1 MRAEII
7 AVGTELL
14 ASSRLDTNS
23 LFITRRLNESGLQV
37 MRKFVVGDREEE
49 IRRSLEMAL
58 HDSEVV
64 ITIGG
69 LGPTNDDI
77 TREVVSEALG
87 RDLELDSVLVSGLKA
102 RFRRA
107 GLKITEN
114 NFRQAMVPEG
124 AETIE
129 NPNGSAPGVFLK
141 EGKAL
146 LFLLPGPPRELE
158 PMMDQVLEFIR
169 QHKQIIPAFHRR
181 MKVASQAES
190 VVDSMIGPI
199 YKSYPQIETTI
210 LSSPG
215 IIELYLSWVG
225 EADQELAEGQLEEL
239 YSRLADELGESLFT
253 DQEESLEEVVGRILR
268 KSGKSVATAESCTGG
283 LMGKMLTDVPGSS
296 DYYQGGVVCYS
307 NSLKVD
313 LAGVDRVALERF
325 GAVSEPVARQM
336 AFGIRESTG
345 ADFGLSVTGIAGP
358 DGGTSEKP
366 VGLVF
371 IGFSDDQDTQV
382 RQERFP
388 GSREAIRMR
397 ASRHALDWL
406 RRKLLTPDR

>member
-14 ASSRLDTNS
+14 TSSRLDTNS
-23 LFITRRLNESGLQV
+23 LFITGRLNESGFRV

-49 IRRSLEMAL
+49 IRRSLKLAL
-58 HDSEVV
+58 HASEVV

-77 TREVVSEALG
+77 TREVVSGALG
-87 RDLELDSVLVSGLKA
+87 RDLERNSNLVRGLKT

-107 GLKITEN
+107 GFKLTEN
-114 NFRQAMVPEG
+114 NFRQAMVPVG
-124 AETIE
+124 AEIIE
-129 NPNGSAPGVFLK
+129 NPNGSAPGLFLR

-158 PMMDQVLEFIR
+158 PMMDQVMEFIR
-169 QHKQIIPAFHRR
+169 QHKQITRAFHRR
-181 MKVASQAES
+181 LKVASQSES
-190 VVDSMIGPI
+190 AVDLRIGPI

-215 IIELYLSWVG
+215 IIELYFIWVG
-225 EADQELAEGQLEEL
+225 EADQESAEGQLEEL
-239 YSRLADELGESLFT
+239 HSRLADELGESLFT
-253 DQEESLEEVVGRILR
+253 DQEEGLEEVVGRILR
-268 KSGKSVATAESCTGG
+268 KSGKSVSTAESCTGG

-307 NSLKVD
+307 NNLKVD
-313 LAGVDRVALERF
+313 LVGVDRVALERF
-325 GAVSEPVARQM
+325 GAVSEQVARQM
-336 AFGIRESTG
+336 AFGIREGTG

-358 DGGTSEKP
+358 EGGTPEKP
-366 VGLVF
+366 IGLVF
-371 IGFSDDQDTQV
+371 IGLSEDQNTQV
-382 RQERFP
+382 RQECFP
-388 GSREAIRMR
+388 GSREVIRMR
-397 ASRHALDWL
+397 ASRYALDWL
-406 RRKLLTPDR
+406 RRTLLTG

>member
-14 ASSRLDTNS
+14 TSSRLDTNS
-23 LFITRRLNESGLQV
+23 LFITQRLNEAGFRV

-49 IRRSLEMAL
+49 IRRSLETAL
-58 HDSEVV
+58 RDSDVV

-69 LGPTNDDI
+69 LGPTHDDM

-87 RDLELDSVLVSGLKA
+87 RELHLDGALVSRLKA

-107 GLKITEN
+107 GLEITEN
-114 NFRQAMVPEG
+114 NFRQAMVPDGGEP
-124 AETIE
+124 IE
-129 NPNGSAPGVFLK
+129 NPNGSAPGLFLK

-146 LFLLPGPPRELE
+146 VFLLPGPPRELE
-158 PMMDQVLEFIR
+158 PMMDPVMELIR
-169 QHKQIIPAFHRR
+169 THKQVTQTFHRR
-181 MKVASQAES
+181 LKVASQAES
-190 VVDSMIGPI
+190 VVDSRVGPI
-199 YKSYPQIETTI
+199 YKSYPQVETTI

-215 IIELYLSWVG
+215 IVELYSYWVG
-225 EADQELAEGQLEEL
+225 EANQELAESQLEEL
-239 YSRLADELGESLFT
+239 HSRLVEKLGDSLFT
-253 DQEESLEEVVGRILR
+253 DQEESPEEVVGRILL

-283 LMGKMLTDVPGSS
+283 LLGKMLTDVPGSS

-307 NSLKVD
+307 NRLKINFV
-313 LAGVDRVALERF
+313 GVDRTSLQRF
-325 GAVSEPVARQM
+325 GAVSEEVARQM

-358 DGGTSEKP
+358 DGGTPEKP

-371 IGFSDDQDTQV
+371 IGLADDQDVQV

-397 ASRHALDWL
+397 ASRYALDWL
-406 RRKLLTPDR
+406 RRKLLAVV

>member
-14 ASSRLDTNS
+14 TSSRLDTNS
-23 LFITRRLNESGLQV
+23 LFITQRLNEAGFRV

-49 IRRSLEMAL
+49 IRRSLETAL
-58 HDSEVV
+58 RDSDVV

-69 LGPTNDDI
+69 LGPTHDDM

-87 RDLELDSVLVSGLKA
+87 RELHLDGALVSRLKA

-107 GLKITEN
+107 GLEITEN
-114 NFRQAMVPEG
+114 NFRQAMVPDGGEP
-124 AETIE
+124 IE
-129 NPNGSAPGVFLK
+129 NPNGSAPGLFLK

-146 LFLLPGPPRELE
+146 VFLLPGPPRELE
-158 PMMDQVLEFIR
+158 PMMDPVMELIR
-169 QHKQIIPAFHRR
+169 THKQVTQTFHRR
-181 MKVASQAES
+181 LKVASQAES
-190 VVDSMIGPI
+190 VVDSRVGPI
-199 YKSYPQIETTI
+199 YKSYPQVETTI

-215 IIELYLSWVG
+215 IVELYSYWVG
-225 EADQELAEGQLEEL
+225 EANQELAESQLEEL
-239 YSRLADELGESLFT
+239 HSRLVEKLGDSLFT
-253 DQEESLEEVVGRILR
+253 DQEESLEEVVGRILL

-283 LMGKMLTDVPGSS
+283 LLGKMLTDVPGSS
-296 DYYQGGVVCYS
+296 DYYQGGVICYS
-307 NSLKVD
+307 NRLKSNFV
-313 LAGVDRVALERF
+313 GVDRTSLQRF
-325 GAVSEPVARQM
+325 GAVSEEVARQM

-358 DGGTSEKP
+358 DGGTPEKP

-371 IGFSDDQDTQV
+371 IGLADDQDVQV

-397 ASRHALDWL
+397 ASRYALDWL
-406 RRKLLTPDR
+406 RRKLLAVV

>member
-14 ASSRLDTNS
+14 TSSRLDTNS
-23 LFITRRLNESGLQV
+23 LFITQRLNEAGFRV

-49 IRRSLEMAL
+49 IRRSLETAL
-58 HDSEVV
+58 RDSDVV

-69 LGPTNDDI
+69 LGPTHDDM

-87 RDLELDSVLVSGLKA
+87 RELHLDGALVSRLKA

-107 GLKITEN
+107 GLEITEN
-114 NFRQAMVPEG
+114 NFRQAMVPDGGEP
-124 AETIE
+124 IE
-129 NPNGSAPGVFLK
+129 NPNGSAPGLFLK

-146 LFLLPGPPRELE
+146 VFLLPGPPRELE
-158 PMMDQVLEFIR
+158 PMMDPVMELIR
-169 QHKQIIPAFHRR
+169 THKQVTQTFHRR
-181 MKVASQAES
+181 LKVASQAES
-190 VVDSMIGPI
+190 VVDSRVGPI
-199 YKSYPQIETTI
+199 YKSYPQVETTI

-215 IIELYLSWVG
+215 IVELYSYWVG
-225 EADQELAEGQLEEL
+225 EANQELAESQLEEL
-239 YSRLADELGESLFT
+239 HSRLVEKLGDSLFT
-253 DQEESLEEVVGRILR
+253 DQEESLEEVVGRILL

-283 LMGKMLTDVPGSS
+283 LLGKMLTDVPGSS

-307 NSLKVD
+307 NRLKINFV
-313 LAGVDRVALERF
+313 GVDRTSLQRF
-325 GAVSEPVARQM
+325 GAVSEEVARQM

-358 DGGTSEKP
+358 DGGTPEKP

-371 IGFSDDQDTQV
+371 IGLADDQDVQV

-397 ASRHALDWL
+397 ASRYALDWL
-406 RRKLLTPDR
+406 RRKLLAVV

>member
-14 ASSRLDTNS
+14 TSSRLDTNS
-23 LFITRRLNESGLQV
+23 LFITQRLNEAGFRV

-49 IRRSLEMAL
+49 IRRSLETAL
-58 HDSEVV
+58 RDSDVV

-69 LGPTNDDI
+69 LGPTHDDM

-87 RDLELDSVLVSGLKA
+87 RELHLDGALVSRLKA

-107 GLKITEN
+107 GLEITEN
-114 NFRQAMVPEG
+114 NFRQAMVPDGGEP
-124 AETIE
+124 IE
-129 NPNGSAPGVFLK
+129 NPNGSAPGLFLK

-146 LFLLPGPPRELE
+146 VFLLPGPPRELE
-158 PMMDQVLEFIR
+158 PMMDPVMELIR
-169 QHKQIIPAFHRR
+169 THKQVTQTFHRR
-181 MKVASQAES
+181 LKVASQAES
-190 VVDSMIGPI
+190 VVDSRVGPI
-199 YKSYPQIETTI
+199 YKSYPQVETTI

-215 IIELYLSWVG
+215 IVELYSYWVG
-225 EADQELAEGQLEEL
+225 EANQELAESQLEEL
-239 YSRLADELGESLFT
+239 HSRLVEKLGDSLFT
-253 DQEESLEEVVGRILR
+253 DQEESLEEVVGRILL

-283 LMGKMLTDVPGSS
+283 LLGKMLTDVPGSS
-296 DYYQGGVVCYS
+296 DYYQGGVICYS
-307 NSLKVD
+307 NRLKINFV
-313 LAGVDRVALERF
+313 GVDRTSLQRF
-325 GAVSEPVARQM
+325 GAVSEEVARQM

-358 DGGTSEKP
+358 DGGTPEKP

-371 IGFSDDQDTQV
+371 IGLADDQDVQV

-397 ASRHALDWL
+397 ASRYALDWL
-406 RRKLLTPDR
+406 RRKLLAVV

>member
-14 ASSRLDTNS
+14 TSSRLDTNS
-23 LFITRRLNESGLQV
+23 LFITQRLNESGFRV
-37 MRKFVVGDREEE
+37 MRKFVVGDRKEE

-58 HDSEVV
+58 RDSDVV

-69 LGPTNDDI
+69 LGPTHDDM

-87 RDLELDSVLVSGLKA
+87 RDLQLDGALVSRLKA

-107 GLKITEN
+107 GLEITEN
-114 NFRQAMVPEG
+114 NFRQAMVPDGGEP
-124 AETIE
+124 IE
-129 NPNGSAPGVFLK
+129 NPNGSAPGLFLK

-146 LFLLPGPPRELE
+146 VFLLPGPPRELE
-158 PMMDQVLEFIR
+158 PMMDQVMELVR
-169 QHKQIIPAFHRR
+169 THKQVTRTFHRR
-181 MKVASQAES
+181 LKVASQAES
-190 VVDSMIGPI
+190 VVDSRVGPI
-199 YKSYPQIETTI
+199 YKSYPQVETTI

-215 IIELYLSWVG
+215 IVELYSYWVG
-225 EADQELAEGQLEEL
+225 EANQELAESQLEEL
-239 YSRLADELGESLFT
+239 HSRLAEKLGSSLFT
-253 DQEESLEEVVGRILR
+253 DQEESLEEVVGRILLER
-268 KSGKSVATAESCTGG
+268 GKSVATAESCTGG

-307 NSLKVD
+307 NRLKINF
-313 LAGVDRVALERF
+313 AGVDRTSLQRF
-325 GAVSEPVARQM
+325 GAVSEEVARQM
-336 AFGIRESTG
+336 AFGIRKSTG

-358 DGGTSEKP
+358 DGGTPEKP

-371 IGFSDDQDTQV
+371 IGLADDQDVQV

-397 ASRHALDWL
+397 ASRYALDWL
-406 RRKLLTPDR
+406 RRKLLAVV